1 MILNINQ
8 VRAFYYTCK
17 FKSVTLAAQELMV
30 TPPAVSKQLKQLE
43 DMLKIR
49 LMFRNGNSIQLTEV
63 GQKVYNKSI
72 RIFDQIKEMENFI
85 EDISRAKSGVLR
97 IGCPQSIAKY
107 IIHPLIPSFKKIYPG
122 IRIVLD
128 QGNNLEMI
136 KSILNHK
143 NELVLCRPTPNEK
156 RLKARVFRR
165 EDLVLVTSLE
175 GNIIT
180 TDEISIS
187 MLSSIPLI
195 LPKHGSATRDVVFEY
210 FKKFRITPNIV
221 LESDTI
227 DLTKDL
233 VRNGHGAGFFIRS
246 AVQED
251 ILNKKLKEI
260 RILDGSPT
268 VEIGVGYLKRQSLSP
283 GAWAFLRLLEKLD
296 DMFPRQD
303 IH

>member
-8 VRAFYYTCK
+8 VRTFYYTCK

-30 TPPAVSKQLKQLE
+30 TPPAVSKQLKQFEGILR
-43 DMLKIR
+43 IR
-49 LMFRNGNSIQLTEV
+49 LMFRDGNSIQLTEV
-63 GQKVYNKSI
+63 GQRVYNKCI

-85 EDISRAKSGVLR
+85 EDISRVKSGVLR

-107 IIHPLIPSFKKIYPG
+107 IIHPLIPSFKKTYPG
-122 IRIVLD
+122 IRIALD

-136 KSILNHK
+136 KSILNRK
-143 NELVLCRPTPNEK
+143 NELALCRPTPNEK
-156 RLKARVFRR
+156 RLKVRVFRR
-165 EDLVLVTSLE
+165 EDLVLVTSPKS
-175 GNIIT
+175 NIIL
-180 TDEISIS
+180 TDEISIP

-210 FKKFRITPNIV
+210 FKKFKMMPNIV

-233 VRNGHGAGFFIRS
+233 VSNGHGAGFFMRS

-251 ILNKKLKEI
+251 ILNKKLREI

-268 VEIGVGYLKRQSLSP
+268 IEVGIGYLKRQSLSP
-283 GAWAFLRLLEKLD
+283 GAWAFLRLLDKLE
-296 DMFPRQD
+296 DMFPRLD